1 MSNLSIDKGT
11 IIKSGESLYQV
22 IADFTEVDTEI
33 DYEMEQIFPQDRDN
47 ITTTTKSELLD
58 KMQRGKVKIVKNE

>member
-1 MSNLSIDKGT
+1 LSIDKGT